1 MNTRTGWALVAALSL
16 ITSLAAVAASS
27 PVVISEVAWAG
38 TAASPNDEWIE
49 LYNRSQGP
57 VDLAG
62 WTLAFGDVVIHL
74 GKVEGG
80 HGRGEDDRHPSR
92 WVPSARAIG

>member
-38 TAASPNDEWIE
+38 TAAEPE
-49 LYNRSQGP
+49 R
-57 VDLAG
+57 
-62 WTLAFGDVVIHL
+62 
-74 GKVEGG
+74 
-80 HGRGEDDRHPSR
+80 
-92 WVPSARAIG
+92 